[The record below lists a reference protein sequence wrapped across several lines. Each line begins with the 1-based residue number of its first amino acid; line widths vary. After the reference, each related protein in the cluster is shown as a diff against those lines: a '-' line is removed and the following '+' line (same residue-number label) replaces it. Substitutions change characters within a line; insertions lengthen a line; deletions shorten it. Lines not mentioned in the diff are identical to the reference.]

1 MCIKLCSSNKDR
13 DLVTNDIHPKGEQY
27 QPVQHLCTCTFT
39 KFVFLLI
46 VAVLFVEFW
55 GRSLVE
61 RVNRGIDGQPS
72 AVRTSN
78 YVINEPATG
87 VFEKHQLPR
96 IVEGFCNGTM
106 KNDDNIPVDVRDL
119 IIGFIREQ
127 FHLEWRGTYLFAV
140 HPNPIDFDRTDMSYE
155 FVARIDGRKEI
166 RMRHL
171 GDPEMEF
178 SKHGAQGSKS
188 QDSADHWTS
197 VTLKVSRRLVEEDGW
212 ETWATSTVDVPNF
225 HEMLQQKLRV
235 DLNLPKL
242 VIPKND
248 VQERGDVRYFRVRPN
263 RIYMT
268 RFYCNGDGG
277 GSYEVV
283 PTDEEK
289 PISEEKRNDPS
300 VWLTV
305 NYNYDSTGK
314 WKWDVVDGLKFMKAD
329 ATSVDPM
336 GGGWCQFL

>member
-1 MCIKLCSSNKDR
+1 MLTSTNKNR
-13 DLVTNDIHPKGEQY
+13 GLVNCVKNEIHPRAGKYAPVQPSRSWTELLILFLVT
-27 QPVQHLCTCTFT
+27 
-39 KFVFLLI
+39 FVVSFG
-46 VAVLFVEFW
+46 ACFVLD
-55 GRSLVE
+55 
-61 RVNRGIDGQPS
+61 RVLNGIDHPSS
-72 AVRTSN
+72 AVTTSN

-197 VTLKVSRRLVEEDGW
+197 VTLKVSHLDAKREW
-212 ETWATSTVDVPNF
+212 KTWDITTVDVPNF
-225 HEMLQQKLRV
+225 HETLQDKLRD
-235 DLNLPKL
+235 DLHLPEL
-242 VIPKND
+242 VIPKNKFN
-248 VQERGDVRYFRVRPN
+248 VQEYGGVKYFDLSARHLS
-263 RIYMT
+263 MT
-268 RFYCNGDGG
+268 RFYCDSEGG

-283 PTDEEK
+283 QSDNPRDQLPEEAVSDPAFALTLAYAK
-289 PISEEKRNDPS
+289 DSDKWREFFGVKFVKADPS
-300 VWLTV
+300 SLV
-305 NYNYDSTGK
+305 
-314 WKWDVVDGLKFMKAD
+314 
-329 ATSVDPM
+329 
-336 GGGWCQFL
+336 